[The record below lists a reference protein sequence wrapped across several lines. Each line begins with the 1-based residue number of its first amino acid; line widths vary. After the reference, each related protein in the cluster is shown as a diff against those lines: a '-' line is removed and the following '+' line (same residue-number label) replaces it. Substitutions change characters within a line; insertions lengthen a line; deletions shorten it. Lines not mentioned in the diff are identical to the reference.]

1 MTGLESVSDLK
12 KYDKSGMLAV
22 LDAYPT
28 QCTQALALGS
38 KFAPQLPHGI
48 DRVVVCGMGG
58 SAMAG
63 EIARRFARVPVFVN
77 RNYTLPPFVGPT
89 TLLAAVS
96 YSGNTAETLSG
107 LDKGTT
113 AGLSA
118 IAISSGGKLEEL
130 ARSRKVPHL
139 KIPAGY
145 QPRAAMGY
153 LALPVLTVLD
163 RAGLLNQAPNV
174 TDLEDALT
182 NVQKK
187 CTATVPE
194 AENPAKQLARRLY
207 RNIPLIY
214 GIAGNTDLVAMRWK
228 TQINENA
235 KQPAFWNMLPELN
248 HNEILSFTN
257 GELRA
262 HLRCIFLANDYDLPQ
277 NRTRIEIMQELL
289 TEEHVPVETV
299 AADGATEF
307 AQVIAHI
314 YFGDYVSYYLAIL
327 NQLDPTPVELIESF
341 KKRLAHR

>member
-12 KYDKSGMLAV
+12 QYDKSGMIDV

-28 QCTQALALGS
+28 QCTQALALGNEFSPELPS
-38 KFAPQLPHGI
+38 KI

-77 RNYTLPPFVGPT
+77 RNYTLPPFVSPT

-113 AGLSA
+113 AGLPA
-118 IAISSGGKLEEL
+118 IAVSSGGKLEEL

-139 KIPAGY
+139 RIPAGY

-153 LALPVLTVLD
+153 LALPLLTVLN
-163 RAGLLNQAPNV
+163 RAGLLKQSPNIN
-174 TDLEDALT
+174 DLEDALAQ
-182 NVQKK
+182 VQKK

-194 AENPAKQLARRLY
+194 AENPAKQLARRLHH
-207 RNIPLIY
+207 NIPLIY
-214 GIAGNTDLVAMRWK
+214 GTAGNTDLVAMRWK

-235 KQPAFWNMLPELN
+235 KQPAFWNMFPELN
-248 HNEILSFTN
+248 HNEIMSFTN
-257 GELRA
+257 KELRTRL
-262 HLRCIFLANDYDLPQ
+262 HCIFLENNYDLPE
-277 NRTRIEIMQELL
+277 NRARIEIMQGLL
-289 TEEHVPVETV
+289 REEGVPVETV
-299 AADGATEF
+299 TANGVTEF

-327 NQLDPTPVELIESF
+327 NQLDPTPVEMIESF
-341 KKRLAHR
+341 KKRLAAR